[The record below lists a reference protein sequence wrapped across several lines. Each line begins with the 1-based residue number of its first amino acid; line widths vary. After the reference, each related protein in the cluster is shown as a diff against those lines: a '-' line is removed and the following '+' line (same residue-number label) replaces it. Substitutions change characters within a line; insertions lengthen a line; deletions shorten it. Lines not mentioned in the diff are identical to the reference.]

1 LRVVSTAKAAACTWG
16 NVGFALRREARWG
29 RVPAEAAPTWPDSLG
44 SRGVLAGV
52 RPEGASCDLAKMVFT
67 DPS

>member
-1 LRVVSTAKAAACTWG
+1 MNTAKVLPRTWG
-16 NVGFALRREARWG
+16 SARFALRREARWG
-29 RVPAEAAPTWPDSLG
+29 RVPAEASPTWPDSLG
-44 SRGVLAGV
+44 SRGVPAGA